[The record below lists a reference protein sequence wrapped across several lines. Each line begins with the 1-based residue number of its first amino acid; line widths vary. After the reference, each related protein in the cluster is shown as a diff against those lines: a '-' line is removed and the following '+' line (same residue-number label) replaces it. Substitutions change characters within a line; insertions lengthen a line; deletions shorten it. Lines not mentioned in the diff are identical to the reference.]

1 MSSGLLSIFTF
12 SGVNPVGRTSF
23 VESQTSNFF
32 SCIAEFLRST
42 HRSTSTVQRSL
53 NGPVYFKVK
62 LTTDYNE
69 SVLTV
74 LTAGLHKTVF
84 SRRSHVRPTVKQCT
98 WINSNEWLVSVL
110 NLIDWKTGSSFL
122 DQSQSVVRKNQW
134 SPFSVSNYFWR

>member
-1 MSSGLLSIFTF
+1 MSSGLFSISTF

-42 HRSTSTVQRSL
+42 HRLTSTVQRSL

-74 LTAGLHKTVF
+74 LTAVSHKTLFPVDHMYGLQ
-84 SRRSHVRPTVKQCT
+84 SSHVPELIRM
-98 WINSNEWLVSVL
+98 SDGSVL
-110 NLIDWKTGSSFL
+110 NLT
-122 DQSQSVVRKNQW
+122 NQ
-134 SPFSVSNYFWR
+134 RA